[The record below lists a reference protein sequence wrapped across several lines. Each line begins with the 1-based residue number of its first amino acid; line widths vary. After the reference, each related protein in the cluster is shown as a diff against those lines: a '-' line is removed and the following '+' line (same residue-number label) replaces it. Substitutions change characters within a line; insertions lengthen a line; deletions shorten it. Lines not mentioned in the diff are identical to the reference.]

1 MSREENLI
9 HAFIPSD
16 GEMYLLK
23 LLSLSQSN
31 VIILAGT
38 LDQSMLMWKLEL
50 WKQISTPPTVLPFSS
65 LHSIRKG
72 K

>member
-1 MSREENLI
+1 MSRVEKLI

-38 LDQSMLMWKLEL
+38 LDQSMLMSRLGL
-50 WKQISTPPTVLPFSS
+50 
-65 LHSIRKG
+65 
-72 K
+72 